1 MMKIEGEKINLRN
14 VDVSD
19 FTKIIEWH
27 QNQLLTYLA
36 GKRLPKNIDECN
48 ERYLKKSLLNHILAI
63 EDKSGNFLGEIEI
76 SHIQWK
82 EKMAELFMY
91 IGEENLWGKGYGTEA
106 LSVFINYIFNTKG
119 FKTIYLR
126 VYENNKR
133 AIRCYE
139 KCGFKK
145 KGILKFKNQ
154 KIHSDNLILMETSAN
169 ILKNKKS

>member
-1 MMKIEGEKINLRN
+1 MKIEGEKINLRN

-48 ERYLKKSLLNHILAI
+48 ERYLKNSLLNYILAI

-76 SHIQWK
+76 RHIQWK

-145 KGILKFKNQ
+145 KGILKFKNH
-154 KIHSDNLILMETSAN
+154 KIHSDNLILMETSAD
-169 ILKNKKS
+169 ILKNKKY

>member
-1 MMKIEGEKINLRN
+1 MKIEGEKINLRK
-14 VDVSD
+14 VGVSD
-19 FTKIIEWH
+19 FNKIIKWH

-36 GKRLPKNIDECN
+36 GNRLPRNKEECN
-48 ERYLKKSLLNHILAI
+48 ERYLKNTILNYMLAI
-63 EDKSGNFLGEIEI
+63 EDKSGNFIGEIEI
-76 SHIQWK
+76 NHIQWK

-106 LSVFINYIFNTKG
+106 LSLFIDYIFKTKG

-126 VYENNKR
+126 VYESNKR

-145 KGILKFKNQ
+145 KGILKFKNHKLQ
-154 KIHSDNLILMETSAN
+154 GDNLILMEKKVDIQN
-169 ILKNKKS
+169 NKA